1 MQKAARQEPTSDE
14 ILIAVYQS
22 LLRYWIK
29 QQVPQEKAEDLAQEG
44 LLKCLLK
51 AHQWKGTASLKTFL
65 TAVGKNAGYDFLRKE
80 ARQERIKQRNAEVN
94 HSRK

>member
-1 MQKAARQEPTSDE
+1 MQKPTREESVSED

-29 QQVPQEKAEDLAQEG
+29 QRVSKEKAEDLAQEG

-51 AHQWKGTASLKTFL
+51 SSKWNGKASIKTFL
-65 TAVGKNAGYDFLRKE
+65 VTVGKNAGYDFLRKE
-80 ARQERIKQRNAEVN
+80 ARQERIKQRKAEME
-94 HSRK
+94 